1 MNTMNDEKLIMF
13 SFQHFQFAG
22 IHAGI
27 QSGHSWVDMAAKYV
41 KYDKEGHMQT
51 QTPAKYFWQWAE
63 SDKVVN
69 IRNGGDQ
76 DSLIDIVRLVQRAD
90 NPFPWEQWRED
101 SSCNDCMTAVSLV
114 VPEHVFAF
122 EEYEYRWVQY
132 NHGHVWG
139 EVQMRVPN
147 ENTLTDFEYELYL
160 LIKRTRHAQ

>member
-1 MNTMNDEKLIMF
+1 MNDEKLIMF

-27 QSGHSWVDMAAKYV
+27 QSGHCWMDMATTFRQKYQQSSKGRNAKVDM
-41 KYDKEGHMQT
+41 
-51 QTPAKYFWQWAE
+51 FWKWAS

-76 DSLIDIVRLVQRAD
+76 TGLIDIVKLLQRDD

-101 SSCNDCMTAVSLV
+101 NSCNEVMTAVSIV

-122 EEYEYRWVQY
+122 EEYEYRWVQH
-132 NHGHVWG
+132 NFGHTWG
-139 EVQMRVPN
+139 EVQMRIKN